1 MSAIE
6 SGPVLHVPA
15 RDIPVPTSV
24 SPQAQA
30 MLALGPV
37 GPTVVWPESG
47 DVEEWR
53 AAVAAQRRG
62 LFEMVPGLGPMPDV
76 ALEEFEV
83 DGVRLSIATPAG
95 VQSDDRRAFLH
106 VHGGGF
112 VLDDPTR
119 STIVAK
125 MVGARTWAVDYR
137 MPPDHPFPAGLDDC
151 VAAYRVLL
159 RERGPEEI
167 IVGGDSAGGN
177 LAAALIVRARDE
189 GLPLPS
195 AAVLM
200 SGAFDLTLSGDT
212 YQTNFGIDN
221 VFTSDMSSVARL
233 YAGAHGLAEPYLS
246 PLYADFTTGFPPT
259 IILTGTRDVLLSDNV
274 RMHRALRAANVPAE
288 LHVFEAM
295 GHGRFLGMA
304 PEDRDHDREVRRFV
318 DEHWSARSGA
328 R

>member
-1 MSAIE
+1 MSAND
-6 SGPVLHVPA
+6 SRPVLHVPA

-37 GPTVVWPESG
+37 GPTVAWPESG
-47 DVEEWR
+47 DVEDWR
-53 AAVAAQRRG
+53 AAVAAQKRA

-76 ALEEFEV
+76 ALEELEV
-83 DGVRLSIATPAG
+83 DELPLSIATPAG
-95 VQSDDRRAFLH
+95 VEPDDRRVFLH

-151 VAAYRVLL
+151 LDAYRVLL
-159 RERGPEEI
+159 RERNPEEI

-177 LAAALIVRARDE
+177 LAAALVVRARDE
-189 GLPLPS
+189 GLPLP
-195 AAVLM
+195 AAVVLM

-233 YAGAHGLAEPYLS
+233 YAGVHGLEEPYVS
-246 PLYADFTTGFPPT
+246 PLYADLTGFPPT

-274 RMHRALRAANVPAE
+274 RMHRALRAAHVSAE

-318 DEHWSARSGA
+318 DEQWAARGT
-328 R
+328 